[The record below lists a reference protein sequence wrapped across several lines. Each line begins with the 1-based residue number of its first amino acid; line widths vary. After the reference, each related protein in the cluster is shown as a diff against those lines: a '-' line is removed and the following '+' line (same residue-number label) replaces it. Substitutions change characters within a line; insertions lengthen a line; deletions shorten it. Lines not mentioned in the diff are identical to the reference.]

1 MELYYNVN
9 IKMKGIDNVERYNEL
24 LDFLKNGNDVKIYNL
39 KTEKDIISFHT
50 ENDNAIYKNLNV
62 GVSKFTK
69 KYSNNIVRISTA
81 LENSVC
87 YEPNPNFGY
96 YYAKNGSIGLYYR
109 SKYKPLYIP
118 SDVKAQGITW
128 IADKNNKLYVG
139 KHMIEYLLKNQSEF
153 DELNNKDEFLEKL
166 FNEYQPIKDNLIQIL
181 NEVQDYYGY
190 IPVHAQ
196 TAISEFLKMPM
207 AEIYGVIT
215 FYSRFTLKPKGKYNI
230 AVCLGTACFVKGS
243 QKIMDRLKEKLGIE
257 AGETTPDGKFSIE
270 ETRCVGACGLAPVF
284 TVNGEV
290 YGKATVQ
297 KLD

>member
-1 MELYYNVN
+1 M
-9 IKMKGIDNVERYNEL
+9 
-24 LDFLKNGNDVKIYNL
+24 
-39 KTEKDIISFHT
+39 S
-50 ENDNAIYKNLNV
+50 ENKCEC
-62 GVSKFTK
+62 GCTK
-69 KYSNNIVRISTA
+69 
-81 LENSVC
+81 
-87 YEPNPNFGY
+87 
-96 YYAKNGSIGLYYR
+96 
-109 SKYKPLYIP
+109 
-118 SDVKAQGITW
+118 
-128 IADKNNKLYVG
+128 
-139 KHMIEYLLKNQSEF
+139 
-153 DELNNKDEFLEKL
+153 KDEFLEKL

-181 NEVQDYYGY
+181 NEVQDHYGY

-243 QKIMDRLKEKLGIE
+243 QKIMDRLKEKLKIE

-297 KLD
+297 KLDQVLEELNNKE